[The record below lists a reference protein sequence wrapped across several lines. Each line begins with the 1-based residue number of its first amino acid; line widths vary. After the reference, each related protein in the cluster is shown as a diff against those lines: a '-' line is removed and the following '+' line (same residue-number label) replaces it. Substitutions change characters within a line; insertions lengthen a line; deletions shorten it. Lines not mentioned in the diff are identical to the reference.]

1 MKEPENGTLSLD
13 EVARRFAESEEALGQ
28 ARDKLEALAAAES
41 TQSAAARSLQET
53 SSATKEL
60 VTAVQTLISEAEETQ
75 RTAREVLQAGSGLID
90 GTDMKELREGV
101 TRTASAVNEG
111 FERIEKL
118 VGEVQERDVKIAE
131 LQSEVAR
138 ITGVLSGRQK
148 KKLGLQ

>member
-1 MKEPENGTLSLD
+1 MNEPENGTLSLD

-28 ARDKLEALAAAES
+28 ARDKLEALATAES
-41 TQSAAARSLQET
+41 TQSAAGRSLQET

-60 VTAVQTLISEAEETQ
+60 VTAVQALISEAEETQ

-101 TRTASAVNEG
+101 TRTATAVNEG
-111 FERIEKL
+111 FERVEKL

-138 ITGVLSGRQK
+138 VTGVLTGRQK